1 MRRIATRPILNP
13 GLLGGLLFFAVVM
26 IGCGYIVLS
35 KLREFPAFFVTAVPV
50 VIMLFYALLL
60 GVARLFRLRD
70 DQSGDNL
77 YYMGFLF
84 TLTSLAV
91 SLYQFSANGSSEQ
104 IVQNFGIAIASTIAG
119 IALRIL
125 FNQMRR
131 DPVEVEASARLELAD
146 ASRRV
151 RRELDSSVLEF
162 GYFRRMSQQSMVDAL
177 VELEQLFATTKDHLA
192 GLMADLARS
201 TNKPLEDASKASS
214 EAMAQL
220 TSQTMGTIE
229 SASKQLA
236 EEAARLSR
244 STQTIV
250 AAVDDFVSKLA
261 AVRVPDNIIEVKL
274 QPLIQDLSR
283 AVHAFDQAVAR
294 QSEAADL
301 NLAET
306 RKISASV
313 VELASEIRAT
323 NARTA
328 VEVPAEPAS
337 RPEEADAATVPTRD
351 EGIT

>member
-1 MRRIATRPILNP
+1 MRRTTTQPMLYP
-13 GLLGGLLFFAVVM
+13 GLLGGLLFFAVVL
-26 IGCGYIVLS
+26 IGSGYIVVA
-35 KLREFPAFFVTAVPV
+35 KLREFPAIFVTAVPV
-50 VIMLFYALLL
+50 LIMLLYALLL

-91 SLYQFSANGSSEQ
+91 SLYQFSASVSSEQ

-131 DPVEVEASARLELAD
+131 DPVEVEARARLELAD

-177 VELEQLFATTKDHLA
+177 VELEALFAATKDHLA
-192 GLMADLARS
+192 ALMSDLARS
-201 TNKPLEDASKASS
+201 TYKPLEDASKASS

-229 SASKQLA
+229 TASKQLA
-236 EEAARLSR
+236 EEAVRLSR
-244 STQTIV
+244 STQSIV
-250 AAVDDFVSKLA
+250 AAVDDLVSRLA

-283 AVHAFDQAVAR
+283 AVNAFDQAVTR
-294 QSEAADL
+294 QSEAANL
-301 NLAET
+301 NLAEAQ
-306 RKISASV
+306 KISAAIDG
-313 VELASEIRAT
+313 LASEIRTA
-323 NARTA
+323 NARA
-328 VEVPAEPAS
+328 AAEKPVEPAS
-337 RPEEADAATVPTRD
+337 ERGETAAEVAPARD
-351 EGIT
+351 EEIT